1 MSNRMRKQQP
11 SMRAT
16 VAQKAQE
23 AAREAE
29 RQRTRK
35 QRIYVGIGG
44 SIAVVL
50 LVVGIVAFALTRPK
64 EDAAPK
70 VNPLAQ
76 QLGCVSCHTSD
87 GSRAEGPTW
96 KGLYGSQVTLTDG
109 TTVTADD
116 AYLRRA
122 ILDPQA
128 EVAAGY
134 PTAMPQVQV
143 TEAQAAKLVA
153 YIKTLAD

>member
-1 MSNRMRKQQP
+1 MSNRVRKQQP
-11 SMRAT
+11 SLRMT

-29 RQRTRK
+29 RERTRK

-64 EDAAPK
+64 EEAAPEA
-70 VNPLAQ
+70 NPLAQ
-76 QLGCVSCHTSD
+76 ELGCVSCHTSD

-96 KGLYGSQVTLTDG
+96 KGLYGSPVTLTDG

-116 AYLRRA
+116 AYLRQA
-122 ILDPQA
+122 ILDPQSQ
-128 EVAAGY
+128 VAAGY
-134 PTAMPQVQV
+134 PTAMPKVEV
-143 TEAQAAKLVA
+143 SEAQADALVA